1 MRSMSE
7 DWLTNTIRN
16 VEAVME
22 RHGFVEDVAPEIE
35 PSAKQ
40 SPNTLDWNKLLRRF
54 GILRLS

>member
-22 RHGFVEDVAPEIE
+22 RHGFVEDVAPEAE
-35 PSAKQ
+35 LSAKQ

>member
-1 MRSMSE
+1 MSE

-22 RHGFVEDVAPEIE
+22 RHGFVGDVAAEIE
-35 PSAKQ
+35 LSAKQ